1 MMSLLMN
8 ECCCDVFVPFVKY
21 FKYSYFLDT
30 KKISRRAFFVRAVV
44 EIRKEI
50 NNNMLPSF
58 SLVNIRRYEQALS
71 ESLSNS
77 VLFNPPGQVE
87 VTVLLG
93 DVVTLVSIER
103 ALALEDQVT
112 QALRR
117 AFPRGSPTGIFA

>member
-1 MMSLLMN
+1 MN
-8 ECCCDVFVPFVKY
+8 ECCCDVFVPFVK
-21 FKYSYFLDT
+21 YFLDT

-117 AFPRGSPTGIFA
+117 AFPRGSPTGVFA

>member
-1 MMSLLMN
+1 VDDVAVD
-8 ECCCDVFVPFVKY
+8 ECCCDVFVTFVKY

-30 KKISRRAFFVRAVV
+30 KISRRAFFVRAVV

-117 AFPRGSPTGIFA
+117 AFPRGSPTGVFA